1 MQHSLLLLISLFLFF
16 FLQKKYMESQCVFL
30 VKSKQTNKQKQ
41 TEQVHQQVVSLSPKQ
56 MPLSLSEQ

>member
-1 MQHSLLLLISLFLFF
+1 
-16 FLQKKYMESQCVFL
+16 MESQCVFL